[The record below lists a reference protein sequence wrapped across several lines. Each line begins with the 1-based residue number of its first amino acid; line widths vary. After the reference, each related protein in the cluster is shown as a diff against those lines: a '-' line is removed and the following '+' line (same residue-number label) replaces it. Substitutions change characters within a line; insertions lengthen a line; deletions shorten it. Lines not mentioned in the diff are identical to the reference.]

1 MDIHYELSKIRNIWK
16 NMNDVCTFALT
27 VTHSVFTA
35 SSNPCTFFNKK
46 KKKIKFLTDS

>member
-1 MDIHYELSKIRNIWK
+1 MDIHYEIGKIRNIWK
-16 NMNDVCTFALT
+16 NLNCFCTFALT

-46 KKKIKFLTDS
+46 KNKSNF